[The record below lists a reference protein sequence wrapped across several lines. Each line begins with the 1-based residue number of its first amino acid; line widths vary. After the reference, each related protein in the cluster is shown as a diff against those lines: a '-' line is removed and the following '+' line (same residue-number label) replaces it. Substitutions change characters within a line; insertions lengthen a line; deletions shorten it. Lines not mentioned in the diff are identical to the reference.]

1 MNFCSKLFIA
11 IYLSFF
17 CSIVPAQNWEQV
29 SPLPAAFNKTHHS
42 FAFSFNNLGY
52 IVTGSSDTG
61 VRDDFYEYN
70 PNTDSWTA
78 LYPFPGGA
86 RSFAIGDTWDGKA
99 YFGFGYNGTAFLND
113 LWVFDPTNMNWTA
126 LAPCPCSARAHPA
139 LVAHNGKVFVG
150 LGSSATG
157 NMKDWWEYDISLN
170 TWSQKSD
177 LPSLKRH
184 HPYQFGINNKIYTGL
199 GHGSGIFNNWFS
211 YDITNETWTEMM
223 SLPGEGRVAGTQFS
237 YEGIGYV
244 LSGDGDDHNSMETG
258 EFWAYNPNLNNWE
271 QLPAHPGSSRW
282 APASFIINGEVYII
296 NGTSFSEYV
305 SDVYKFNLDE
315 SLSQLDLSDSN
326 ISIYPNPAINYI
338 TLKGVENQNFKTTIF
353 DYNGRLIKSVLNN
366 PVINIQSLSPGIYM
380 VEITRLDSDKSIV
393 KKLVKR

>member
-1 MNFCSKLFIA
+1 MRLNLNLTLL
-11 IYLSFF
+11 LSFLA
-17 CSIVPAQNWEQV
+17 STVTAQNWEQV

-78 LYPFPGGA
+78 LSPFPGGA

-113 LWVFDPTNMNWTA
+113 LWVFDPSNMSWTT

-150 LGSSATG
+150 LGRSATG
-157 NMKDWWEYDISLN
+157 DMKDWWEYDISLN

-184 HPYQFGINNKIYTGL
+184 HPYQFGIDNKIYTGL
-199 GHGSGIFNNWFS
+199 GHGNGIFNNWFS
-211 YDITNETWTEMM
+211 YDITNETWSEMT

-258 EFWAYNPNLNNWE
+258 EFWAYNPLLNNWE
-271 QLPAHPGSSRW
+271 QLLSHPGSSRW
-282 APASFIINGEVYII
+282 APASFIINGEVYVI
-296 NGTSFSEYV
+296 NGTSFSEYI
-305 SDVYKFNLDE
+305 SDVYKFDLDE
-315 SLSQLDLSDSN
+315 SLSQIELSESN
-326 ISIYPNPAINYI
+326 FSIYPNPAINSVNI
-338 TLKGVENQNFKTTIF
+338 NVLPNIKFSISILDFK
-353 DYNGRLIKSVLNN
+353 GRLINNFLNKTHLD
-366 PVINIQSLSPGIYM
+366 IQILPKGLYLLEFTNLETGKKTI
-380 VEITRLDSDKSIV
+380 ERLI
-393 KKLVKR
+393 KKC